1 MPDTTLQAQLD
12 PSNTGKGP
20 KILRAISNGGT
31 LTSYYV
37 DGGQTYPG
45 RVRLVDCSAA
55 DTDNNKEA
63 AIRAALL
70 R

>member
-1 MPDTTLQAQLD
+1 MADPTLQAQLD
-12 PSNTGKGP
+12 PTGTGKGP
-20 KILRAISNGGT
+20 RILRAISNGGT

-37 DGGQTYPG
+37 HGGQQYPG
-45 RVRLVDCSAA
+45 RVRFVNCTAA

-70 R
+70 A